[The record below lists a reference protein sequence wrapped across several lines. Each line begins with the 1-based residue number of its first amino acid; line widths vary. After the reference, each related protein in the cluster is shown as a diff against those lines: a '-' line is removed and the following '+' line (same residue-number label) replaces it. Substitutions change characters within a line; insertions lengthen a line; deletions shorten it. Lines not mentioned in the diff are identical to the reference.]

1 MLVMADHCHGKASTW
16 PRWRARRLMV
26 EDENTALLVSNPC
39 IVPGVVTTRVASTQA
54 RAPRMRALPKLGFR
68 ALVSG

>member
-1 MLVMADHCHGKASTW
+1 MI
-16 PRWRARRLMV
+16 

-54 RAPRMRALPKLGFR
+54 RASRMFGLPNAG
-68 ALVSG
+68 